1 MPQPRFHRLV
11 PALILE
17 GPEPPPSE
25 VPEPELEPEPEEEL
39 EPDPEPL
46 LEEDPDPELE
56 PEPEADPE
64 LESPP
69 PSAPSPEE
77 LEEELPQAAR
87 TPAARRATY
96 GAVPVSFVVMAS
108 LRRCPDPEQ
117 KARETHA
124 DPAGHRSLVGAHT
137 TSIASRLRGDLFCM
151 A

>member
-17 GPEPPPSE
+17 GPEPPSE

-39 EPDPEPL
+39 DPDPEPL

-56 PEPEADPE
+56 PEPELDPDPE
-64 LESPP
+64 LESAP
-69 PSAPSPEE
+69 PSAPSPEA

-96 GAVPVSFVVMAS
+96 GAVPVSFVVMG
-108 LRRCPDPEQ
+108 CP
-117 KARETHA
+117 
-124 DPAGHRSLVGAHT
+124 
-137 TSIASRLRGDLFCM
+137 
-151 A
+151 